1 MAVRNTVTK
10 SKSGRNFSFNF
21 QLREVREGEVKAGVN
36 AEAVEESIG
45 LLTCSTWFAQLAFY
59 ITWDHLPSGLSHT
72 NR

>member
-10 SKSGRNFSFNF
+10 SKSGRIFSFNF
-21 QLREVREGEVKAGVN
+21 QLREVREVEVKTGVG

-45 LLTCSTWFAQLAFY
+45 LLTSSTWFAQLAFY
-59 ITWDHLPSGLSHT
+59 ITWDQLPSGLSHT